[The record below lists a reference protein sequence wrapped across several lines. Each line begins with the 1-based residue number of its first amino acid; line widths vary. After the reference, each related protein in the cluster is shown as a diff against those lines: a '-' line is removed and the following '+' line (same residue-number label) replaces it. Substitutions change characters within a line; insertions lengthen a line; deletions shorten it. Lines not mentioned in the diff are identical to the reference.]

1 MHFCMKQNKES
12 SLATEE
18 SVANESSEIEGLIDS
33 TSSAMPCRL
42 ESTTPRDINVL
53 EALSRDI

>member
-1 MHFCMKQNKES
+1 MHVCMKQNKES

-18 SVANESSEIEGLIDS
+18 RVANESSEIGGLMNSMSVRCRTDS
-33 TSSAMPCRL
+33 S
-42 ESTTPRDINVL
+42 PRDINVL